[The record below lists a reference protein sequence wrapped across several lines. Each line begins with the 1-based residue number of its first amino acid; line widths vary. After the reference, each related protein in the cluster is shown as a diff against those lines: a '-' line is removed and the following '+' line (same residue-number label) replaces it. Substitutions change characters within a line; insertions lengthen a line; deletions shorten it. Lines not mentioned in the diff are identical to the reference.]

1 MHESEKGAFEKE
13 EGNRN
18 STAVSLVV
26 SGDTYHG
33 KISFY
38 YIILSYA
45 LRSDFIILSSP
56 VLVVLQYKER
66 SYNIVTFWFVK
77 ETNWSKG

>member
-1 MHESEKGAFEKE
+1 MHESETGAFEKE

-33 KISFY
+33 KIIELLLYYTQLCIEVRFY
-38 YIILSYA
+38 HFILTG
-45 LRSDFIILSSP
+45 FSSP
-56 VLVVLQYKER
+56 
-66 SYNIVTFWFVK
+66 SI
-77 ETNWSKG
+77 